1 MKRTGLKIRRRCYL
15 DGVRCECGWDQ
26 RYLYRLGNGR
36 AICADC
42 LMEGLPEGSRVLFPV
57 TEGPG

>member
-1 MKRTGLKIRRRCYL
+1 MKEKGLKVRRRCYP

-26 RYLYRLGNGR
+26 RYLYRLGNGP

-42 LMEGLPEGSRVLFPV
+42 LMEGLPEGSRVLL
-57 TEGPG
+57 PGGGGHG